1 VGKPSPWDGETEADF
16 KTWDEK
22 LVMFMSTVFDKDWRK
37 VFKKLSKIRVLTK
50 VSEGLFLGTVFLS
63 CWQAVG
69 ELSASQRHNWQT
81 VVFNVVM
88 VRVSFGERE
97 RERVRER

>member
-1 VGKPSPWDGETEADF
+1 MQQMLEKQTEYTLF
-16 KTWDEK
+16 YTQI
-22 LVMFMSTVFDKDWRK
+22 T
-37 VFKKLSKIRVLTK
+37 RVLTK
-50 VSEGLFLGTVFLS
+50 VSEGLFWGTVFLS

-97 RERVRER
+97 RESEREIKK

>member
-1 VGKPSPWDGETEADF
+1 MVRDAF
-16 KTWDEK
+16 
-22 LVMFMSTVFDKDWRK
+22 TV
-37 VFKKLSKIRVLTK
+37 LESINRVLTK

-97 RERVRER
+97 RVRER

>member
-1 VGKPSPWDGETEADF
+1 MLI
-16 KTWDEK
+16 TWMGLAAGLWAGSLGDY
-22 LVMFMSTVFDKDWRK
+22 T
-37 VFKKLSKIRVLTK
+37 RVLTK

-97 RERVRER
+97 RVRER

>member
-1 VGKPSPWDGETEADF
+1 MPVVAVRAGPLIAAVT
-16 KTWDEK
+16 
-22 LVMFMSTVFDKDWRK
+22 
-37 VFKKLSKIRVLTK
+37 RVLTK

>member
-1 VGKPSPWDGETEADF
+1 
-16 KTWDEK
+16 
-22 LVMFMSTVFDKDWRK
+22 MFLDLEVWISIFGSYFM
-37 VFKKLSKIRVLTK
+37 VLTK

-81 VVFNVVM
+81 D
-88 VRVSFGERE
+88 RE
-97 RERVRER
+97 RESEREIKKEPLCSGFAPHACDLNGGSIPW

>member
-1 VGKPSPWDGETEADF
+1 MDQGPRRTKALDGPEPLNAHQNH
-16 KTWDEK
+16 
-22 LVMFMSTVFDKDWRK
+22 
-37 VFKKLSKIRVLTK
+37 RVLTK
-50 VSEGLFLGTVFLS
+50 VSEGLFGGPVFLS

-97 RERVRER
+97 RDRERERVRER